1 MFGIEWQIGLVPA
14 GTQWLYLSNS
24 MGISD
29 WILVCMVAFKPDAIR
44 LSRKWHNEAR
54 MRDGAVTHTSYY
66 FIYHSYLHQ
75 YSLFKMYCRSM
86 KWLGW
91 YLYYIDIHR
100 LFVGDVGDPGIIPLF
115 GFQSRHLVNTILI
128 CSCVWG
134 GQQICFGWRLQF
146 MANPKKHIKAVAI
159 CINDVACLL
168 LGSSTKIAWYI
179 EETQHNLS
187 HQPVHLQWESR
198 LTNIFKGS
206 INFGLHSQAS
216 LSHTTWFGPC
226 AFWHAE
232 ARKPLFTAGSMET
245 LSEACLTS

>member
-1 MFGIEWQIGLVPA
+1 
-14 GTQWLYLSNS
+14 
-24 MGISD
+24 
-29 WILVCMVAFKPDAIR
+29 
-44 LSRKWHNEAR
+44 
-54 MRDGAVTHTSYY
+54 
-66 FIYHSYLHQ
+66 
-75 YSLFKMYCRSM
+75 M

-100 LFVGDVGDPGIIPLF
+100 LFVGDVGDHPTFWFPVETPCEH
-115 GFQSRHLVNTILI
+115 HLDLLLRL
-128 CSCVWG
+128 G

-168 LGSSTKIAWYI
+168 LGSSTKIEWYI